1 MLVLLEGN
9 IAAGKT
15 TLGERL
21 VASEHFAFHPEPLA
35 QWQTG
40 YAGNLLQRFYA
51 DTPRWAFTMQIGA
64 FVTRANALAQRQ
76 PGAHAVFERSIY
88 CDRHVFA
95 KNLYEQG
102 LLDET
107 EWGVYVQF
115 WEYASAAVPRPDA
128 IIYLRTPAEECYRR
142 LQARARAEEAT
153 VSLDYLRQLEAQ
165 HDAWLLGPAPEAP
178 VIRLDGERAWS
189 PDEVLQQLLAAAPDQ
204 RADEAAPAPSP
215 AAPGRILI
223 VDDEWTN
230 REMLRAY
237 LKRAGYQVEEANS
250 GEQAL
255 EQVAKEAPALIMLDV
270 QMPVMDGYE
279 TCRRLKQNPVTRD
292 IPVLMVT
299 AHEDGDSDQARD
311 VGASGVVRKPF
322 DVQVLLATIDQ
333 LMGGS

>member
-21 VASEHFAFHPEPLA
+21 AASGHFAFYPEPLA

-40 YAGNLLQRFYA
+40 YAANLLERFYA

-64 FVTRANALAQRQ
+64 FVTRANALAQRRL
-76 PGAHAVFERSIY
+76 GAHSVFERSIY

-115 WEYASAAVPRPDA
+115 WEYAAAAVPRPDA
-128 IIYLRTPAEECYRR
+128 ILYLRTPAEECYRR
-142 LQARARAEEAT
+142 LQARARAEESA
-153 VSLDYLRQLEAQ
+153 VSLEYLRQLEAQ

-189 PDEVLQQLLAAAPDQ
+189 PDDILRRLLDVMAGQSDEGAAS
-204 RADEAAPAPSP
+204 APAP
-215 AAPGRILI
+215 AAAARILI
-223 VDDEWTN
+223 VDDEWAN

-237 LKRAGYQVEEANS
+237 LRRAGYQVEEANS

-255 EQVAKEAPALIMLDV
+255 EQAAKDAPALIMLDM
-270 QMPVMDGYE
+270 QLPVMDGYE
-279 TCRRLKQNPVTRD
+279 TCRRLKRNPATRG
-292 IPVLMVT
+292 IPVLMIT
-299 AHEDGDSDQARD
+299 AHDDGDSEQAHAA
-311 VGASGVVRKPF
+311 GASGVVRKPF
-322 DVQVLLATIDQ
+322 DVQILLGTISR
-333 LMGGS
+333 LLSRK

>member
-21 VASEHFAFHPEPLA
+21 AASEHFAFYPEPLS

-40 YAGNLLQRFYA
+40 YAANLLARFYT

-64 FVTRANALAQRQ
+64 FVTRANALALRKE
-76 PGAHAVFERSIY
+76 GEHAVFERSIY

-95 KNLYEQG
+95 KNLYETG

-107 EWGVYVQF
+107 EWGVYIQF

-128 IIYLRTPAEECYRR
+128 ILYLRTPAEECYRR
-142 LQARARAEEAT
+142 LQARARAEESA
-153 VSLDYLRQLEAQ
+153 VSLAYLQQLEAQ

-178 VIRLDGERAWS
+178 VVLLDGEQSWEPGAVLSKLLDAVPEARAT
-189 PDEVLQQLLAAAPDQ
+189 AP
-204 RADEAAPAPSP
+204 EPAPS
-215 AAPGRILI
+215 AEPGCILV
-223 VDDEWTN
+223 VDDDWTN

-237 LKRAGYQVEEANS
+237 LKRAGYEVKEANS

-255 EQVAKEAPALIMLDV
+255 EQAARCAPALIMLDV

-279 TCRRLKQNPVTRD
+279 TCRRLKQDPATRE
-292 IPVLMVT
+292 IPVVMIT
-299 AHEDGDSDQARD
+299 AHEDGDGERARAA
-311 VGASGVVRKPF
+311 GANDVVRKPF
-322 DVQVLLATIDQ
+322 NAQSLLVMIER
-333 LMGGS
+333 LLNG

>member
-21 VASEHFAFHPEPLA
+21 AASEHFVFFPEPLA

-40 YAGNLLQRFYA
+40 YAANLLARFYT

-64 FVTRANALAQRQ
+64 FVTRANTLALRQ
-76 PGAHAVFERSIY
+76 PDVNSVFERSIY

-102 LLDET
+102 LLDDT
-107 EWGVYVQF
+107 EWAVYVQF
-115 WEYASAAVPRPDA
+115 WDYAAAAVPRPDA
-128 IIYLRTPAEECYRR
+128 ILYLRTPAEECHRR
-142 LQARARAEEAT
+142 LQVRARAEETA

-165 HDAWLLGPAPEAP
+165 HDAWLLDPAPEQP
-178 VIRLDGERAWS
+178 VVVLDGLRAWEA
-189 PDEVLQQLLAAAPDQ
+189 DDVLRQLRAAISGAGAP
-204 RADEAAPAPSP
+204 R
-215 AAPGRILI
+215 RVLI

-237 LKRAGYQVEEANS
+237 LKRAGFAVEEANS

-255 EQVAKEAPALIMLDV
+255 AQAAQSPPALIMLDV
-270 QMPVMDGYE
+270 QMPLMDGYE
-279 TCRRLKQNPVTRD
+279 TCRRLKQNPVTQS

-299 AHEDGDSDQARD
+299 AHENDSDTDQAQAA
-311 VGASGVVRKPF
+311 GASGVVRKPF
-322 DVQVLLATIDQ
+322 DVRALLATIDG
-333 LMGGS
+333 LLADG

>member
-21 VASEHFAFHPEPLA
+21 AASEHFVFFPEPLA

-40 YAGNLLQRFYA
+40 YAANLLARFYT

-64 FVTRANALAQRQ
+64 FVTRANTLALRQ
-76 PGAHAVFERSIY
+76 PDVNSVFERSIY

-102 LLDET
+102 LLDDT
-107 EWGVYVQF
+107 EWAVYVQF
-115 WEYASAAVPRPDA
+115 WDYAAAAVPRPDA
-128 IIYLRTPAEECYRR
+128 ILYLRTPAGECHRR
-142 LQARARAEEAT
+142 LQVRARAEETA

-165 HDAWLLGPAPEAP
+165 HDAWLLDPAPEQP
-178 VIRLDGERAWS
+178 VVVLDGLRAWEA
-189 PDEVLQQLLAAAPDQ
+189 DDVLRQLRAAISGAGAP
-204 RADEAAPAPSP
+204 R
-215 AAPGRILI
+215 RVLI

-237 LKRAGYQVEEANS
+237 LKRAGFAVEEANS

-255 EQVAKEAPALIMLDV
+255 AQAAQAPPALIMLDV
-270 QMPVMDGYE
+270 QMPLMDGYE
-279 TCRRLKQNPVTRD
+279 TCRRLKQNPVTQS

-299 AHEDGDSDQARD
+299 AHENDSDTDQAQAA
-311 VGASGVVRKPF
+311 GASGVVRKPF
-322 DVQVLLATIDQ
+322 DVRALLATIDG
-333 LMGGS
+333 LLADG